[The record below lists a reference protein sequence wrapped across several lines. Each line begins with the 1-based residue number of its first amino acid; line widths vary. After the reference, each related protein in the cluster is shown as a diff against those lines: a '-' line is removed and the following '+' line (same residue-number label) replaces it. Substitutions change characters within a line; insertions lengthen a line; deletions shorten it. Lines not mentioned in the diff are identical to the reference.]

1 MSNLNQEIME
11 IPTFNRVI
19 NIVKRLSE
27 SDAINLGGKSAE
39 EFVGS
44 RWDAIKLNLKYLDL
58 LEDWEKN
65 PSSFVKVLDTVDTKG
80 KKERVIKILDML
92 AKDSKLKYDVEDI
105 KIHADAIVTSLKNLE
120 KDLNLKGKSL
130 DNLFTDW
137 ENNPLSFLKFL
148 KVKQIKEGNTEAF
161 QLKDRHGD
169 DRIVRGIMHNG
180 NTYITNK
187 TTENF
192 IKTLHKVYVDDKF
205 KDKIKV
211 SYTDLTKSKKLP
223 DITADNE
230 KSGIYY
236 VVVPGHAITIVTA
249 GDKAYI
255 LDNDY
260 MMQFDQTTD
269 ANAIRETLFQNGF
282 KSVTF
287 AQILFDDGLP
297 EDSLLKNKRGDCVM
311 QAEGLMAKLTNKL
324 IGEKTRD
331 PEITKERKDAFRKDP
346 IKATQDVMTEFLSKS
361 AIKNYEYSSDKETP
375 KEHEC
380 EYENVVLEPVKYVKW
395 HDRALLKNDQYALD
409 SESNVLSV
417 GSLNGSGEISKTT
430 MVSKK
435 DLTNTNRKE
444 PKYFQKMLDDGEI
457 KGNGKEGGVEKS

>member
-1 MSNLNQEIME
+1 M
-11 IPTFNRVI
+11 
-19 NIVKRLSE
+19 
-27 SDAINLGGKSAE
+27 
-39 EFVGS
+39 
-44 RWDAIKLNLKYLDL
+44 
-58 LEDWEKN
+58 
-65 PSSFVKVLDTVDTKG
+65 DTVDTKE
-80 KKERVIKILDML
+80 KKERVIKILDKIL
-92 AKDSKLKYDVEDI
+92 EKDSKEENIEDVEDI
-105 KIHADAIVTSLKNLE
+105 KRHTDAIVTSLKNLE
-120 KDLNLKGKSL
+120 KDLNLKGESL

-148 KVKQIKEGNTEAF
+148 KVEQIKEGNTEAF

-297 EDSLLKNKRGDCVM
+297 EDFLLKNKRGDCVM

-324 IGEKTRD
+324 IGEKTGD
-331 PEITKERKDAFRKDP
+331 PEITKERKDAFEKDP
-346 IKATQDVMTEFLSKS
+346 IRATQDAMTEFLSKS
-361 AIKNYEYSSDKETP
+361 APRMDVCVGDSVTRVANDKVPKPLEYI
-375 KEHEC
+375 
-380 EYENVVLEPVKYVKW
+380 KW
-395 HDRALLKNDQYALD
+395 HDRALLKNDQYTLD
-409 SESNVLSV
+409 SESNVLSI
-417 GSLNGSGEISKTT
+417 GDIDWDGEGLYKTT
-430 MVSKK
+430 MVSQK
-435 DLTNTNRKE
+435 DLTNMNRKE
-444 PKYFQKMLDDGEI
+444 PKYFQKMLDDAKKQG
-457 KGNGKEGGVEKS
+457 GGVEQS